1 MYQILKSFLFLIARK
16 KSSKKNESVSMCE
29 SKKKKY
35 RHNNYIWV
43 VDLWEII
50 ILVFYSLQLFILHIL
65 TIAKNVS
72 FKRSFQIKTNNN
84 Q

>member
-1 MYQILKSFLFLIARK
+1 M
-16 KSSKKNESVSMCE
+16 SMCE
-29 SKKKKY
+29 SNKKKY
-35 RHNNYIWV
+35 RHNNYIWM

-50 ILVFYSLQLFILHIL
+50 ILVFYSLQIFILHIL

-72 FKRSFQIKTNNN
+72 FKRSFQIKTSNN